1 MWGTTTWLDH
11 MYAELVQISNGMI
24 TCRGADNR
32 GADNEHGGNMIDYFI
47 MSRPL
52 VAAIIS
58 CEADFSVPFG
68 PHYGL
73 KLKFKAELSK
83 ILCKTLIKAE
93 MPKKFARPEAK
104 GKIVAK
110 NKIELEKARGAR
122 RLEEALEKT
131 KSANT
136 LVCTFRGGARD

>member
-1 MWGTTTWLDH
+1 
-11 MYAELVQISNGMI
+11 
-24 TCRGADNR
+24 
-32 GADNEHGGNMIDYFI
+32 MIDYFI

-104 GKIVAK
+104 VKIVAK

-122 RLEEALEKT
+122 RLEEALESKTSENIGANSSRRSPRLKMKT
-131 KSANT
+131 KKKRR
-136 LVCTFRGGARD
+136 LKG